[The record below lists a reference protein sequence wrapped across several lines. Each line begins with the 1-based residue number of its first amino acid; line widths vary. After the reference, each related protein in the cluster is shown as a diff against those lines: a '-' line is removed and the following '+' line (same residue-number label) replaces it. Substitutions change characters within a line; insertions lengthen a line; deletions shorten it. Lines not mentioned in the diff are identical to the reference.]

1 MKNFEQKKYWSPES
15 FDYYIDYITV
25 MDDKQTVLLVTKGAS
40 FFFFDFKGN
49 QLDQS
54 SVSFQDY
61 FLFTPDSFGS
71 ISMLSL

>member
-1 MKNFEQKKYWSPES
+1 
-15 FDYYIDYITV
+15 